1 MKLVATYH
9 PDILPDTH
17 LHLAKV
23 TCTSILIYNVLHTH
37 THIQELE
44 GDKQYRQAEH
54 HFVQA
59 NEWKSAV
66 NMYRTH
72 DLWDDA
78 YRVRV

>member
-37 THIQELE
+37 THTHMYRSWKVTSNT
-44 GDKQYRQAEH
+44 DKQSIILYKLMNGNRPLICTGLTTYGMMPTE
-54 HFVQA
+54 
-59 NEWKSAV
+59 
-66 NMYRTH
+66 
-72 DLWDDA
+72 
-78 YRVRV
+78 

>member
-1 MKLVATYH
+1 MSY
-9 PDILPDTH
+9 
-17 LHLAKV
+17 
-23 TCTSILIYNVLHTH
+23 TH
-37 THIQELE
+37 THVQELE